1 MEDSQ
6 KKGSSLPSG
15 GQRIDDHSS
24 WIGQGNSESVFPRG
38 VKVKNESSADSAGNL
53 SRYEDTS
60 EAIKSAQNE
69 SVKQIKKNPTK
80 PNYRH

>member
-1 MEDSQ
+1 MRDSQ

-24 WIGQGNSESVFPRG
+24 WIGAGNSESVFPRG

-60 EAIKSAQNE
+60 EAIKEVQNKGQAQ
-69 SVKQIKKNPTK
+69 VKRHPMK
-80 PNYRH
+80 PGSRY